1 MGATKRFRDQH
12 DDLLMMASEISLHLK
27 AEYLSR
33 DANEARLLLS
43 KLLGKLSIHLAME
56 DKALYPQMLEH
67 SDDRVRSMAR
77 KFMDEMGGLGEAVN
91 AYKAKWPSALPIQDD
106 PDEFISQTKG
116 IFDALANRI
125 ERENNE
131 LYEMVDDL

>member
-12 DDLLMMASEISLHLK
+12 NDLLLIASEISLHLK

-33 DANEARLLLS
+33 DASETRLLVS

-77 KFMDEMGGLGEAVN
+77 KFMD
-91 AYKAKWPSALPIQDD
+91 
-106 PDEFISQTKG
+106 
-116 IFDALANRI
+116 
-125 ERENNE
+125 
-131 LYEMVDDL
+131 